1 MEYYPNVILSGMIES
16 KHLINDLYLQF
27 YLTFMYYFTSYKALP
42 VSHSLTCFSTY
53 EVGKTSINK
62 RGVGSFSLYL
72 RFSFFLCRNMI
83 KFYFFPFIF
92 ISWRLITLQYCS
104 GFCHTLT

>member
-1 MEYYPNVILSGMIES
+1 MNFNPSTQKRMEYYPNVILSGMIES
-16 KHLINDLYLQF
+16 KRLINDVYLQF

-72 RFSFFLCRNMI
+72 LFSFFFVQKHDKILFFSI
-83 KFYFFPFIF
+83 YFY
-92 ISWRLITLQYCS
+92 
-104 GFCHTLT
+104 

>member
-1 MEYYPNVILSGMIES
+1 MNFNPSTQKRMEYYSNVILSGMIES
-16 KHLINDLYLQF
+16 KCLINDLYLQF

-62 RGVGSFSLYL
+62 RGVGSFSLHSL
-72 RFSFFLCRNMI
+72 FSFFVCVQKHDKILFFSI
-83 KFYFFPFIF
+83 YFY
-92 ISWRLITLQYCS
+92 
-104 GFCHTLT
+104 